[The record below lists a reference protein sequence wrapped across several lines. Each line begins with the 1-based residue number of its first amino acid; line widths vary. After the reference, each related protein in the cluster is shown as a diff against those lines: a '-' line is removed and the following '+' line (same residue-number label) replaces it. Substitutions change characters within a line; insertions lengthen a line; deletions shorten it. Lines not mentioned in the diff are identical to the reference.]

1 MLRSFKSIYLMK
13 FPLSLLI
20 IISFLMVKTTVYGQV
35 KDIEHETQTNTFK
48 VGFGVLTN
56 VQFMTAPKELNA
68 LNQLLDKRSLPTL
81 YPAANAVGM
90 SFNVSTKKLTSVF
103 EFVTLNWTL
112 TEKDL
117 TAENWLV
124 PKFEASSFRAMVLSK
139 AWERGRKKI
148 EWGLGISSNI
158 YTFRLVDRRPV
169 PVSFDSLLSRPT
181 SASASFDAQP
191 SRIITNLDGRIGY
204 VYNTQ
209 WFKKMCSAYEFS
221 VFLGY
226 SQAVFRPKKWVV
238 KNTNVEIPNFPN
250 VNFSN
255 AYIQFSNN
263 IYFKW

>member
-1 MLRSFKSIYLMK
+1 M
-13 FPLSLLI
+13 
-20 IISFLMVKTTVYGQV
+20 
-35 KDIEHETQTNTFK
+35 
-48 VGFGVLTN
+48 
-56 VQFMTAPKELNA
+56 
-68 LNQLLDKRSLPTL
+68 
-81 YPAANAVGM
+81 
-90 SFNVSTKKLTSVF
+90 
-103 EFVTLNWTL
+103 NWTL

-124 PKFEASSFRAMVLSK
+124 PKFEASSFRAVVSSK

-169 PVSFDSLLSRPT
+169 SVSFDSLLSRPT
-181 SASASFDAQP
+181 SASASFDARP
-191 SRIITNLDGRIGY
+191 SGVITNLDGRIGY

-209 WFKKMCSAYEFS
+209 WFKKICSAYELS

-226 SQAVFRPKKWVV
+226 SQTVFRSKNWVV
-238 KNTNVEIPNFPN
+238 KDTKVAIPNFPN
-250 VNFSN
+250 VNFNN